1 MKKKKVENNTG
12 KVLAI
17 SAGVAAIGVMSYLL
31 VGPKGKK
38 NQKNLKGW
46 MLKMK
51 GEVMEK
57 MEDAKEVTMS
67 AYENIVDEVGK
78 KYKTLKNIDSSELAS
93 EIASL
98 KKGWKA
104 VVSKSKKTA
113 GKGGRKVK
121 AVVKK
126 AVRKSLTKVNSKKK

>member
-1 MKKKKVENNTG
+1 MKNKKAGDNTG
-12 KVLAI
+12 KVIAI
-17 SAGVAAIGVMSYLL
+17 GAGVAAIGVMSYLL
-31 VGPKGKK
+31 FGPAGKK
-38 NQKNLKGW
+38 NQKKLKGW

-57 MEDAKEVTMS
+57 MEDAKEVTTS

-78 KYKTLKNIDSSELAS
+78 KYKSLKNIDSAELAA

-104 VVSKSKKTA
+104 VVSKSKKTIT
-113 GKGGRKVK
+113 KGGKKVK
-121 AVVKK
+121 AVVKNSVSK
-126 AVRKSLTKVNSKKK
+126 AKKSKSK

>member
-31 VGPKGKK
+31 LGPNGKK

-67 AYENIVDEVGK
+67 AYENIVDEAGK

>member
-31 VGPKGKK
+31 LGPNGKK

>member
-1 MKKKKVENNTG
+1 MKKKKTANNTG
-12 KVLAI
+12 KVIAI
-17 SAGVAAIGVMSYLL
+17 GAGVAAIGVMSYLL
-31 VGPKGKK
+31 FGPAGKK
-38 NQKNLKGW
+38 NQKKLKGW

-57 MEDAKEVTMS
+57 MEDAKEVTAS
-67 AYENIVDEVGK
+67 VFENIVDEVGK
-78 KYKTLKNIDSSELAS
+78 KYKSLKNIDSAELAA

-104 VVSKSKKTA
+104 VVSKSKKTI

-126 AVRKSLTKVNSKKK
+126 TARKSLTKLTKKK

>member
-1 MKKKKVENNTG
+1 MKNKKAGDNTG
-12 KVLAI
+12 KVIAI
-17 SAGVAAIGVMSYLL
+17 GAGVAAIGVMSYLL
-31 VGPKGKK
+31 FGPAGKK
-38 NQKNLKGW
+38 NQKKLKGW

-57 MEDAKEVTMS
+57 MEDAKEVTTS

-78 KYKTLKNIDSSELAS
+78 KYKSLKNIDSAELAA

-104 VVSKSKKTA
+104 VVSKSKKTIT
-113 GKGGRKVK
+113 KGGKKVK
-121 AVVKK
+121 AAVKSSVSKVKK
-126 AVRKSLTKVNSKKK
+126 SKSK

>member
-31 VGPKGKK
+31 LGPNGKK

-113 GKGGRKVK
+113 GKGGRKAK